1 MFPSSSS
8 FSGAS
13 AGLAGAEPVST
24 EVHLDERKMNSKE
37 PNIFHPAPLTFPPIS
52 PFVHYPIIHLICLA
66 RTSLLRNS
74 LEQKHHLL
82 IHVKNDCKFLLP
94 CLPDNQGK
102 KGIDCIFVLTINSVL

>member
-13 AGLAGAEPVST
+13 AGFAGAEPVST

-52 PFVHYPIIHLICLA
+52 PFVHYPIYSFNLSRRYIIVA
-66 RTSLLRNS
+66 
-74 LEQKHHLL
+74 
-82 IHVKNDCKFLLP
+82 KFLRTKTSS
-94 CLPDNQGK
+94 PDS
-102 KGIDCIFVLTINSVL
+102 CEERL

>member
-13 AGLAGAEPVST
+13 AGFAGAEPVST

-82 IHVKNDCKFLLP
+82 IHAKNDCKFLLP
-94 CLPDNQGK
+94 CLPDSQ
-102 KGIDCIFVLTINSVL
+102 